1 MQEEHWEC
9 QKNVFSLQSFLP
21 EAMPGIISGG
31 VLSFARG
38 LGEFGATAMLAGNIV
53 GKTRT
58 LPLAVYSEVMSGNY
72 DNAGVYVFIIAVI
85 CLIAVIGVN
94 IYQYCS

>member
-1 MQEEHWEC
+1 MSE
-9 QKNVFSLQSFLP
+9 KRIFFSVILP

-72 DNAGVYVFIIAVI
+72 DNAGVYVFIIVVI
-85 CLIAVIGVN
+85 CLIAVVGVN
-94 IYQYCS
+94 VYQYSIKKKRSF